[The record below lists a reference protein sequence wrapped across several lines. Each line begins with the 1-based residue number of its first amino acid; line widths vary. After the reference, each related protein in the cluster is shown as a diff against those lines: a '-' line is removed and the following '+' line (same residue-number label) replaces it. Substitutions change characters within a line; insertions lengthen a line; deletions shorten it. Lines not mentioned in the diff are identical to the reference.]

1 MAIAVGEN
9 YEVRFYFQL
18 EEQGA
23 VCVRHYKV
31 QTILTPGGAE
41 PRDLADA
48 IFVET
53 DAFWQA
59 LQPDIVEM
67 LGVGV
72 QLATPPPRFPLEYS
86 TLPPKV
92 GTVISPPLPGQVSGL
107 ISLRAS
113 APGRQGYL
121 RTFVPFPSMAANSV
135 DHRPTGAYVLGLE
148 ALGNLFVS
156 MTCPAAGGRAG
167 FVLLGIKD
175 PTTPA
180 GTVAISSRRAVG
192 AWATQRRRG
201 RLGRPNPRQFN

>member
-1 MAIAVGEN
+1 MAVVVGEN
-9 YEVRFYFQL
+9 YEVRFFFQL

-31 QTILTPGGAE
+31 QNILTPGDAE
-41 PRDLADA
+41 PKDLADA

-59 LQPDIVEM
+59 LQPDTVEM

-72 QLATPPPRFPLEYS
+72 QPATPPPRFPLEYS
-86 TLPPKV
+86 TLPPKA

-107 ISLRAS
+107 ISLRAN

-121 RTFVPFPSMAANSV
+121 RTFVPFPPMQANSV
-135 DHRPTGAYVLGLE
+135 DHRPTVLHVSNLE
-148 ALGNLFVS
+148 ALGNLFLT
-156 MTCPAAGGRAG
+156 MTCPVAGGRAG

-175 PTTPA
+175 PTQPA
-180 GTVAISSRRAVG
+180 GVVALSSRRAVG

-201 RLGRPNPRQFN
+201 RLGRPNPRPFN